1 MCKANF
7 PIPPFTGGGREN
19 QPMSARGPA
28 RVLSLPHLI
37 VLFVVALV
45 IFGPQKL
52 PELARM
58 LGKMTADFRRM
69 TSDFR
74 IALEDEVRDMER
86 HTRVQEAEK
95 VAAPAPAEI
104 PGTEPRAL
112 PEAPSAAS
120 PETEPTPQ
128 VVPEAEPAS
137 QAEPEAEPVPAHS
150 AAPVQEKPSDGSNA
164 A

>member
-1 MCKANF
+1 
-7 PIPPFTGGGREN
+7 
-19 QPMSARGPA
+19 
-28 RVLSLPHLI
+28 VLSLPHLI

-86 HTRVQEAEK
+86 HTRIQEADI
-95 VAAPAPAEI
+95 ATAPTPSEI

-112 PEAPSAAS
+112 PEAPPPAS
-120 PETEPTPQ
+120 QETEQTPPPQ
-128 VVPEAEPAS
+128 VVPEALAAP
-137 QAEPEAEPVPAHS
+137 QAEPKAEPALQAVPETEPVPAHS
-150 AAPVQEKPSDGSNA
+150 AAPAQEKPSDGSNA

>member
-1 MCKANF
+1 
-7 PIPPFTGGGREN
+7 
-19 QPMSARGPA
+19 MSARGPA

-86 HTRVQEAEK
+86 HTRIQEADIAT
-95 VAAPAPAEI
+95 VPAPSEI

-112 PEAPSAAS
+112 PEALPASS
-120 PETEPTPQ
+120 PEAEQAQTPQ
-128 VVPEAEPAS
+128 VIPEAEPVA

-150 AAPVQEKPSDGSNA
+150 VTPAQEKPSDGSNPA
-164 A
+164 

>member
-1 MCKANF
+1 
-7 PIPPFTGGGREN
+7 
-19 QPMSARGPA
+19 
-28 RVLSLPHLI
+28 VLSLPHLI

-86 HTRVQEAEK
+86 HTRIQEADI
-95 VAAPAPAEI
+95 ATAPTPSEI
-104 PGTEPRAL
+104 PGTAPRAL
-112 PEAPSAAS
+112 PEALPAAS
-120 PETEPTPQ
+120 PETEQAQTPQ
-128 VVPEAEPAS
+128 VIPEAEAVS
-137 QAEPEAEPVPAHS
+137 QAEPGAEQAPHAGPEAEPVPAHS
-150 AAPVQEKPSDGSNA
+150 AAPAQEKPSDGSNA

>member
-1 MCKANF
+1 
-7 PIPPFTGGGREN
+7 
-19 QPMSARGPA
+19 
-28 RVLSLPHLI
+28 VLSLPHLV

-86 HTRVQEAEK
+86 QTRIRETDIA
-95 VAAPAPAEI
+95 AAPTPSEI

-112 PEAPSAAS
+112 PETPPAAS
-120 PETEPTPQ
+120 LETGLTPQ
-128 VVPEAEPAS
+128 LIPEAEPAP
-137 QAEPEAEPVPAHS
+137 QTVPEAEPVPAHS
-150 AAPVQEKPSDGSNA
+150 AAPAQEKPSDGSNA

>member
-1 MCKANF
+1 
-7 PIPPFTGGGREN
+7 
-19 QPMSARGPA
+19 
-28 RVLSLPHLI
+28 
-37 VLFVVALV
+37 VALV

-86 HTRVQEAEK
+86 HTRIQEADK
-95 VAAPAPAEI
+95 VAAPTPSEI

-112 PEAPSAAS
+112 PEAPPAAS
-120 PETEPTPQ
+120 AEAEQSHAAQ
-128 VVPEAEPAS
+128 VIPEAEPVA
-137 QAEPEAEPVPAHS
+137 QAEPAAEPVPAHS
-150 AAPVQEKPSDGSNA
+150 ATPAQEKPSDGSNA